1 VFEHV
6 FVPLM
11 LAESLGEVR
20 GKTRFQKLVFL
31 VQRGAEKEK
40 TGFDL
45 NFDIYL
51 YGPFS
56 QELSLVIDDLVRR
69 GDIEESIEQIP
80 PYYEM
85 HTYKLTNK
93 GREMLR
99 DARTKKLMSTRIAH
113 IVRDISEK
121 YGHLPL
127 AKLVEEAYRQ
137 F

>member
-1 VFEHV
+1 
-6 FVPLM
+6 M

-31 VQRGAEKEK
+31 VQRCAEKEK
-40 TGFDL
+40 TDFDL

-51 YGPFS
+51 HGPFS

-85 HTYKLTNK
+85 HTYRLTDK

-99 DARTKKLMSTRIAH
+99 NARTKKIIPTRIAH
-113 IVRDISEK
+113 IVRDTSEK
-121 YGHLPL
+121 YGRLPL
-127 AKLVEEAYRQ
+127 TKLVEEAYRQ